1 MTQQARDQLGRFGI
15 WRGEGQVTPELAVS
29 IEELGFGALWLGS
42 ATGDL
47 AAAEEFLAATT
58 TLIVA
63 TGIVNMWQYEPHQ
76 VAASF
81 RRVEDRFAG
90 RFLLGVGA
98 GHPEVTQQY
107 AQPYDTLSRYVDTLL
122 ADGVPAGSL
131 VLAALG
137 PKVLRLAAER
147 TAGAHPYLV
156 TPDYTRQAREIL
168 GPGPLLAPEQKVV
181 VSPDAGQARAIGR
194 SRVEQPYLGLANYTA
209 NLRRL
214 GWTDADLSGWR
225 ERRPDR
231 RAGRPRQRRPGGGA
245 PHRAPRRRGGP
256 REHPAAHPARRRPG
270 RGLPGASRGPRAPL
284 SQGGPSWAAWRAPP
298 GRKRPPPPGARRP
311 GSLRRCAGC
320 SSQTGRYRP

>member
-1 MTQQARDQLGRFGI
+1 MTQQARDRLGRFGI
-15 WRGEGQVTPELAVS
+15 WRSESQVTPELAVS

-63 TGIVNMWQYEPHQ
+63 TGIVNMWQYEPHR

-107 AQPYDTLSRYVDTLL
+107 AQPYDTLSRYVDILL
-122 ADGVPAGSL
+122 AEEVPAGSL

-156 TPDYTRQAREIL
+156 TPDYTRQARKIL

-181 VSPDAGQARAIGR
+181 IGPDPGPARAIGR
-194 SRVEQPYLGLANYTA
+194 SRVERPYLGLANYTA

-214 GWTDADLSGWR
+214 GWTDADLI
-225 ERRPDR
+225 
-231 RAGRPRQRRPGGGA
+231 GGGSDA
-245 PHRAPRRRGGP
+245 LIDALVAHGSAAQVAARLT
-256 REHPAAHPARRRPG
+256 EHLDA
-270 RGLPGASRGPRAPL
+270 GADHVSIQL
-284 SQGGPSWAAWRAPP
+284 LT
-298 GRKRPPPPGARRP
+298 PPGAGPDEGYRELA
-311 GSLRRCAGC
+311 GALGLR
-320 SSQTGRYRP
+320 

>member
-1 MTQQARDQLGRFGI
+1 VKPGRYRRGGEGADRMTQQARDRLGRFGI
-15 WRGEGQVTPELAVS
+15 WRSESQVTPELAVS

-63 TGIVNMWQYEPHQ
+63 TGIVNMWQYEPHR

-122 ADGVPAGSL
+122 AGGVPAGSL

-156 TPDYTRQAREIL
+156 TTDYTRQARKIL
-168 GPGPLLAPEQKVV
+168 GPAPLLAPEQKVV
-181 VSPDAGQARAIGR
+181 IGPDPGPARAIGR

-214 GWTDADLSGWR
+214 GWTDADLL
-225 ERRPDR
+225 
-231 RAGRPRQRRPGGGA
+231 GGGSDA
-245 PHRAPRRRGGP
+245 LIDALVAHGSAAQVAARLT
-256 REHPAAHPARRRPG
+256 EHLDAGADHVSIQ
-270 RGLPGASRGPRAPL
+270 LLTTPGAGPDEGYRELA
-284 SQGGPSWAAWRAPP
+284 
-298 GRKRPPPPGARRP
+298 GAL
-311 GSLRRCAGC
+311 GLR
-320 SSQTGRYRP
+320 

>member
-1 MTQQARDQLGRFGI
+1 VKPGRYRRGVEGADRMTQQARDQLGRFGI

-156 TPDYTRQAREIL
+156 TPDYTRQARKIL

-181 VSPDAGQARAIGR
+181 VSPDAGQARALGR
-194 SRVEQPYLGLANYTA
+194 SRVQQPYLGLANYTA

-214 GWTDADLSGWR
+214 GWTDADLSGGGSDALIDALVAHGSAAQVAAR
-225 ERRPDR
+225 LTEHLG
-231 RAGRPRQRRPGGGA
+231 AGADHVSIQ
-245 PHRAPRRRGGP
+245 
-256 REHPAAHPARRRPG
+256 
-270 RGLPGASRGPRAPL
+270 LL
-284 SQGGPSWAAWRAPP
+284 T
-298 GRKRPPPPGARRP
+298 PPGAGPDEGYRELA
-311 GSLRRCAGC
+311 GALGLR
-320 SSQTGRYRP
+320 

>member
-1 MTQQARDQLGRFGI
+1 MKPGRYRRGVEGADRMTQQARDQLGRFGI

-168 GPGPLLAPEQKVV
+168 GPGPLLAPEQKVI

-214 GWTDADLSGWR
+214 GWTDADLSGGGSDALIDALVAHGSAAQVVAR
-225 ERRPDR
+225 LTEHLD
-231 RAGRPRQRRPGGGA
+231 AGADHVSIQ
-245 PHRAPRRRGGP
+245 
-256 REHPAAHPARRRPG
+256 
-270 RGLPGASRGPRAPL
+270 LL
-284 SQGGPSWAAWRAPP
+284 T
-298 GRKRPPPPGARRP
+298 PPGAGPDEGYRELA
-311 GSLRRCAGC
+311 GALGLR
-320 SSQTGRYRP
+320 

>member
-107 AQPYDTLSRYVDTLL
+107 AQPYDTLSRYLDTLL
-122 ADGVPAGSL
+122 ADGVPPGSL

-156 TPDYTRQAREIL
+156 TPDYTRQARQIL

-194 SRVEQPYLGLANYTA
+194 SRVERPYLGLANYTA

-214 GWTDADLSGWR
+214 GWTDADLSGGGSDALIDALVAHGSAAQVAAR
-225 ERRPDR
+225 LTEHLD
-231 RAGRPRQRRPGGGA
+231 AGADHVSIQ
-245 PHRAPRRRGGP
+245 
-256 REHPAAHPARRRPG
+256 
-270 RGLPGASRGPRAPL
+270 LL
-284 SQGGPSWAAWRAPP
+284 T
-298 GRKRPPPPGARRP
+298 PPGAGPDEGYRELA
-311 GSLRRCAGC
+311 GALGLR
-320 SSQTGRYRP
+320 